1 MKGTSHYT
9 TDSLFKG
16 LRTLLASLP
25 TEEEKAELIQTL
37 RETIDFLQELQL
49 LVEAFPTSESSQP
62 LSQGLSRLDI
72 LADRAANDAPLRRV
86 MGLRRHQGSKTKNV
100 NGSEDIKYR
109 AKRLGERLSGSES
122 ADIEDLLRRS
132 GEPISV
138 LTELAASLGLRTRS
152 KERKAELINR
162 VATHVTNQ
170 RGYRLLRGD
179 DPYLD
184 DADFSHSASET

>member
-1 MKGTSHYT
+1 MKSTSHYT

-25 TEEEKAELIQTL
+25 SEEEKAELLQTL

-49 LVEAFPTSESSQP
+49 LVEAFPTAESGQP

-72 LADRAANDAPLRRV
+72 LADRAANDAPLRRM
-86 MGLRRHQGSKTKNV
+86 MGLRGQQGSRAKNV
-100 NGSEDIKYR
+100 NGSGDAKHR
-109 AKRLGERLSGSES
+109 AKRLAERLNDSES
-122 ADIEDLLRRS
+122 ADVEELLRRS
-132 GEPISV
+132 REPISV

-152 KERKAELINR
+152 KELKTELINR
-162 VATHVTNQ
+162 IATHITNQ

-179 DPYLD
+179 APYSY
-184 DADFSHSASET
+184 DAAFSHSVSET